1 MDEGRVSHQIRQ
13 DYELRTLASD
23 LETSVESNVGHFLL
37 EYKTRSLD
45 TVVLD

>member
-23 LETSVESNVGHFLL
+23 LET
-37 EYKTRSLD
+37 R
-45 TVVLD
+45 VLRVMWVIFCWSIKQGQ